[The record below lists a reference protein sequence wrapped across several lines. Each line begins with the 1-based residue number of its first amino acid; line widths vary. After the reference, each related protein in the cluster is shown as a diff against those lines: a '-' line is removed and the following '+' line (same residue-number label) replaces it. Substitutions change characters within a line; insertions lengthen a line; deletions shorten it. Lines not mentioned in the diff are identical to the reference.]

1 MCCNSKIS
9 WLICCA
15 HREFIINCCTLEYI
29 IVFRSNIASLSNN
42 ERKVD
47 FKRRRYIQTKN
58 KKQNNKAK
66 NKTKNK
72 TKQKQTNKA
81 SKKQTNK
88 ASKKQ
93 TNKAS
98 KKQNKKTPKA
108 KQNMAYEQFEG
119 TKRVIGRLKSKKDIQ
134 YNE

>member
-1 MCCNSKIS
+1 
-9 WLICCA
+9 
-15 HREFIINCCTLEYI
+15 
-29 IVFRSNIASLSNN
+29 VFRSNIASLSNN

-58 KKQNNKAK
+58 KNKNQN
-66 NKTKNK
+66 
-72 TKQKQTNKA
+72 
-81 SKKQTNK
+81 
-88 ASKKQ
+88 
-93 TNKAS
+93 NKAS

-108 KQNMAYEQFEG
+108 KQNMAYEKFEG

>member
-1 MCCNSKIS
+1 MCCNSNIS
-9 WLICCA
+9 WLIRCA
-15 HREFIINCCTLEYI
+15 RREFIVINCCTLEYI
-29 IVFRSNIASLSNN
+29 IVLRSNIASLPNN

-47 FKRRRYIQTKN
+47 FKRRTYIQTKN
-58 KKQNNKAK
+58 KNKKQK
-66 NKTKNK
+66 NKTKY
-72 TKQKQTNKA
+72 
-81 SKKQTNK
+81 
-88 ASKKQ
+88 KKQ

-108 KQNMAYEQFEG
+108 KQNMAYEKFEG